1 MGSKE
6 AKARI
11 KINKLLEEAGWR
23 FFDDDDGPANI
34 QLEAN
39 VKITKKQI
47 DEYGENFEKAKNGF
61 VDFLLLDENGKPFIV
76 LEAKSEDFD
85 PLVGKEQARK
95 YAKSQFVKY
104 VILSNGNIHYFWN
117 IYRGDPQIIVSFP
130 SCESVKGS
138 KALSSDP
145 SRLYS
150 EEITSDYIAVIRE
163 PRYAESP
170 EFQNP
175 DTRSQYLKDRGLRM
189 LRKYQVNALKA
200 LQQSVKAGNQRFL
213 FEMATGTGKTLT
225 SAAVIRLFLRSGNAN
240 RVLFLVDRIELENQ
254 AKKNFINYLK
264 PDYDTVVFKEHTED
278 WRRADIV
285 VSTVQTLA
293 YNNKYK
299 TVFKP
304 TDFSLIIADESHRS
318 ISGNSRA
325 VFEYFIGYKL
335 GLTATPK
342 DYLKNVD
349 ADDLAAND
357 PRAWERRQLLDTY
370 RTFGCES
377 GEPTFRYSLI
387 DGVNDPDGP
396 FLVNPTVVDA
406 RTEITTQLLAD
417 EGYAVVT
424 HNDEEDEDE
433 DEKETFFARDF
444 EKKFFSDETNMIFV
458 KTFMDN
464 ALRDPI
470 TGEIGKGII
479 FCVSRKHAAK
489 ITQLLNTYADKMF
502 PDMYYSDFAMQITS
516 DVQDAQQYT
525 INFQNNNLSGYSKF
539 LEGYKTSKTR
549 ICVTVGMMTTGY
561 DCEDLLN
568 IGLCRPIFSPTD
580 FIQIKGR
587 GTRTFTFTYKNRE
600 NGLDET
606 HETAK
611 DTFKLFD
618 FFANCEY
625 FEEKFDYDEVIKLPK
640 LSSKGSGL
648 GGGVTATTFENFNPD
663 PLKTMTETKIGLQGM
678 KIDRMFFQ
686 KFEDEVKQDETVRTQ
701 YEQGNYAAAQ
711 RYIEETY
718 IDKPT
723 EHYTWDKLR
732 RATGVDRRVTVR
744 EMLDKIFGLI
754 PAFKSKQEL
763 VNDEF
768 DAYLLTC
775 GVPSS
780 EYYEIKHFFETYL
793 TDKEVRRAIEDKK
806 FQRLGTVIP
815 SYTLADL
822 NRLGPKNMNS
832 VVGYVNDNV
841 NLSRFM

>member
-1 MGSKE
+1 MSVKE

-11 KINKLLEEAGWR
+11 KINKLLEAAGWR
-23 FFDDDDGPANI
+23 FFDDDNGVANI
-34 QLEAN
+34 QVEAN
-39 VKITKKQI
+39 VKITKKQF
-47 DEYGENFEKAKNGF
+47 DDFGENFEKVKNGF
-61 VDFLLLDENGKPFIV
+61 IDFLLLDEQGKPFIV
-76 LEAKSEDFD
+76 LEAKSEDKD
-85 PLVGKEQARK
+85 PLVGKEQARA
-95 YAKSQFVKY
+95 YAKSNFVKY

-117 IYRGDPQIIVSFP
+117 IYKGNPQIILAFP
-130 SCESVKGS
+130 TYESVRES
-138 KALSSDP
+138 KALNADP
-145 SRLYS
+145 ARLYN
-150 EEITSDYIAVIRE
+150 EEITPDYIAVVRE
-163 PRYAESP
+163 PRYAEAP
-170 EFQNP
+170 EYQNL
-175 DTRSQYLKDRGLRM
+175 DTRAQYLKDRGLRM
-189 LRKYQVNALKA
+189 MRKYQVNAIKA
-200 LQQSVKAGNQRFL
+200 LQQSVREGNQRFL

-264 PDYDTVVFKEHTED
+264 PDYETVIFKEHTED
-278 WRRADIV
+278 WRKADIV

-342 DYLKNVD
+342 DYLKNID

-396 FLVNPTVVDA
+396 YLVNPTVVDA
-406 RTEITTQLLAD
+406 RTDITTQLLAD
-417 EGYAVVT
+417 EGYAVLRSG
-424 HNDEEDEDE
+424 DEQDEDE
-433 DEKETFFARDF
+433 EETFFARDF
-444 EKKFFSDETNMIFV
+444 EKKFFSDETNKVFV

-464 ALRDPI
+464 ALRDTL
-470 TGEIGKGII
+470 TGEIGKGIV

-489 ITQLLNTYADKMF
+489 ITQLLNIYADKMF

-516 DVQDAQQYT
+516 DVQNAQEYT
-525 INFQNNNLSGYSKF
+525 INFQNNNLSGTTKF
-539 LEGYKTSKTR
+539 LEGYRSSKTR

-568 IGLCRPIFSPTD
+568 IGLFRPIFSPTD

-587 GTRTFTFTYKNRE
+587 GTRTYTFNYLERKDGMEE
-600 NGLDET
+600 N
-606 HETAK
+606 HTAPK

-618 FFANCEY
+618 FFGNCEY
-625 FEEKFDYDEVIKLPK
+625 FEEKYDYDEVIKLPRIGGE
-640 LSSKGSGL
+640 STGI
-648 GGGVTATTFENFNPD
+648 GGGAVTVSTFENFNPD
-663 PLKTMTETKIGLQGM
+663 PLKTITETKVGLQGM
-678 KIDRMFFQ
+678 KIDRMFFE
-686 KFEDEVKQDETVRTQ
+686 KFEDEVKKDATAKER
-701 YEQGNYAAAQ
+701 YEQGDYAGTQ

-718 IDKPT
+718 LEKPVD
-723 EHYTWDKLR
+723 YFTWDKLR

-744 EMLDKIFGLI
+744 EMLDKIFGAI
-754 PAFKSKQEL
+754 PWFKSKKEL

-768 DAYLLTC
+768 DSYILTC
-775 GVPSS
+775 GVPAGD
-780 EYYEIKHFFETYL
+780 YYEVRRFFETYL
-793 TDKEVRRAIEDKK
+793 TDKDVRRAIEDKK
-806 FQRLGTVIP
+806 YQLLGTQIP
-815 SYTLADL
+815 SYTFSDL
-822 NRLGPKNMNS
+822 KRLGVSNMNS

>member
-1 MGSKE
+1 MKNKE

-11 KINKLLEEAGWR
+11 KINKLLEDAGWR
-23 FFDDDDGPANI
+23 FFDNECGSANI

-39 VKITKKQI
+39 VKITKEQI
-47 DEYGENFEKAKNGF
+47 DVYGENFEKVKNGF

-76 LEAKSEDFD
+76 LEAKSEDID
-85 PLVGKEQARK
+85 PLVGKEQARN

-117 IYRGDPQIIVSFP
+117 IYKGNPQVIVSFP

-138 KALSSDP
+138 KALNADP
-145 SRLYS
+145 ARLYN
-150 EEITSDYIAVIRE
+150 EEITPDYIAVIRE
-163 PRYAESP
+163 PRYAEAP
-170 EFQNP
+170 EYQNP
-175 DTRSQYLKDRGLRM
+175 DTRLQYMKDRGIRM
-189 LRKYQVNALKA
+189 LRNYQVNALKA
-200 LQQSVKAGNQRFL
+200 LQRSVQEGNQRFL

-240 RVLFLVDRIELENQ
+240 RVLFIVDRIELENQ

-264 PDYDTVVFKEHTED
+264 PDYDTVIFKEHTDD
-278 WRRADIV
+278 WRKADIV

-293 YNNKYK
+293 FNNKYK
-299 TVFKP
+299 SVFKP

-349 ADDLAAND
+349 GDELATND

-370 RTFGCES
+370 KTFGCES

-396 FLVNPTVVDA
+396 YLVNPTVVDA

-417 EGYAVVT
+417 KGYAVIN
-424 HNDEEDEDE
+424 HGDEEDDDDE
-433 DEKETFFARDF
+433 EETYFARDF

-489 ITQLLNTYADKMF
+489 ITQLLNIYTDKMF

-516 DVQDAQQYT
+516 DVQNAQEYT
-525 INFQNNNLSGYSKF
+525 TNFQNNNLSGNTKF
-539 LEGYKTSKTR
+539 LEGYRSSKTR

-568 IGLCRPIFSPTD
+568 IGLFRPIFSPTD

-587 GTRTFTFTYKNRE
+587 GTRTFTFNFKPRT
-600 NGLDET
+600 NGLDEEYSHVKT
-606 HETAK
+606 
-611 DTFKLFD
+611 TFKLFD
-618 FFANCEY
+618 FFGNCEY
-625 FEEKFDYDEVIKLPK
+625 FEEKYDYDEVIKLPK
-640 LSSKGSGL
+640 PASKGTGT
-648 GGGVTATTFENFNPD
+648 GGGVTASSFENFNPD

-678 KIDRMFFQ
+678 KIDRMFFE
-686 KFEDEVKQDETVRTQ
+686 KFEDEVKKDETAKQQ

-711 RYIEETY
+711 KYIEETY
-718 IDKPT
+718 LNQPA
-723 EHYTWDKLR
+723 EFYTWDKLR

-744 EMLDKIFGLI
+744 EMLDKIFGVI
-754 PAFKSKQEL
+754 PGFKSKKEL
-763 VNDEF
+763 VSDEF
-768 DAYLLTC
+768 DGYLLTC
-775 GVPSS
+775 GVPAGD
-780 EYYEIKHFFETYL
+780 YYEIRRFFETYL
-793 TDKEVRRAIEDKK
+793 TDKDVRRSIEDKK
-806 FQRLGTVIP
+806 YQLLGTQIP
-815 SYTLADL
+815 SYTFSDL
-822 NRLGPKNMNS
+822 KRLGVQNMNNII
-832 VVGYVNDNV
+832 GYINDNV
-841 NLSRFM
+841 NVSKFM

>member
-1 MGSKE
+1 MKAKE

-23 FFDDDDGPANI
+23 FFDNENGPANI

-39 VKITKKQI
+39 VKLTKKQI
-47 DEYGENFEKAKNGF
+47 DDCGENFEKNKNGF

-76 LEAKSEDFD
+76 LEAKSEDLD
-85 PLVGKEQARK
+85 PLVGKEQARA

-117 IYRGDPQIIVSFP
+117 IYKGNPQLIVSFP
-130 SCESVKGS
+130 TCESVKNS
-138 KALSSDP
+138 KALNSDP
-145 SRLYS
+145 ARLVN
-150 EEITSDYIAVIRE
+150 EEITQDYIAVVRD
-163 PRYAESP
+163 PRYAEAP
-170 EFQNP
+170 EYQNAE
-175 DTRSQYLKDRGLRM
+175 TRVKYLKDHGLRI

-200 LQQSVKAGNQRFL
+200 LQQSVKEGNQRFL

-264 PDYDTVVFKEHTED
+264 PDYDSVIFKEHTDD
-278 WRRADIV
+278 WRKADIV

-342 DYLKNVD
+342 DYLKNVNPD
-349 ADDLAAND
+349 ELAAND

-396 FLVNPTVVDA
+396 YLVNPTVVDA

-417 EGYAVVT
+417 KGYAVV
-424 HNDEEDEDE
+424 NPGDEEDEDE
-433 DEKETFFARDF
+433 EETYFARDF
-444 EKKFFSDETNMIFV
+444 EKKFFSDETNMMFV

-470 TGEIGKGII
+470 TGEIGKGIV

-489 ITQLLNTYADKMF
+489 ITQLLNIYADKMF

-516 DVQDAQQYT
+516 DIQNAQEYT
-525 INFQNNNLSGYSKF
+525 INFQNNNLSGNTKF
-539 LEGYKTSKTR
+539 VEDYPSSKTR

-568 IGLCRPIFSPTD
+568 IGLFRPIFSPTD

-587 GTRTFTFTYKNRE
+587 GTRTYTFRYKTRN
-600 NGLDET
+600 NGIVE
-606 HETAK
+606 EQTAPK

-618 FFANCEY
+618 FFGNCEY
-625 FEEKFDYDEVIKLPK
+625 FEEKFDYDEVIKLPRPA
-640 LSSKGSGL
+640 SAGNGSG
-648 GGGVTATTFENFNPD
+648 GGGVTVTTFENFNPD
-663 PLKTMTETKIGLQGM
+663 PLKTMTETKVGLQGM
-678 KIDRMFFQ
+678 KIDRMFFE
-686 KFEDEVKQDETVRTQ
+686 KFEDEVKKDDEARAQ

-711 RYIEETY
+711 HYIEEKY
-718 IDKPT
+718 LNQPA
-723 EHYTWDKLR
+723 EYYTWDKLR
-732 RATGVDRRVTVR
+732 RATGVDRRLTVR

-754 PAFKSKQEL
+754 PGFKSKKEL

-768 DAYLLTC
+768 DGYLLTC
-775 GVPSS
+775 GVPAG
-780 EYYEIKHFFETYL
+780 EYYEVRRFFETYL
-793 TDKEVRRAIEDKK
+793 TDKDVRRAIEDKK
-806 FQRLGTVIP
+806 YQLLGTEI
-815 SYTLADL
+815 STYSFSDL
-822 NRLGPKNMNS
+822 KKLGKRNMQN
-832 VVGYVNDNV
+832 VVGYINDNV
-841 NLSRFM
+841 NISRFM

>member
-1 MGSKE
+1 MSAKE

-23 FFDDDDGPANI
+23 FFDSEEGPANI
-34 QLEAN
+34 QIEAN
-39 VKITKKQI
+39 VKLTKKQV
-47 DEYGENFEKAKNGF
+47 DDCGENFEKVKNGF
-61 VDFLLLDENGKPFIV
+61 VDFLLLDENSKPFIV
-76 LEAKSEDFD
+76 LEAKSEDLD
-85 PLVGKEQARK
+85 PLVGKEQARN

-117 IYRGDPQIIVSFP
+117 IYKGNPQVIVSFP
-130 SCESVKGS
+130 SCESIKGS
-138 KALSSDP
+138 KALNADP
-145 SRLYS
+145 ARLYN
-150 EEITSDYIAVIRE
+150 EEINADYIAVVRE
-163 PRYAESP
+163 PRYAEAP
-170 EFQNP
+170 EYQNP
-175 DTRSQYLKDRGLRM
+175 ETRSQYLKDRGLRM
-189 LRKYQVNALKA
+189 MRKYQVNALKA
-200 LQQSVKAGNQRFL
+200 LQKSVKEGNQRFL

-264 PDYDTVVFKEHTED
+264 PDYDTVIFKEHTDD
-278 WRRADIV
+278 WRKADIV
-285 VSTVQTLA
+285 VSTVQTLS

-349 ADDLAAND
+349 ADDLTAND

-370 RTFGCES
+370 KTFGCES

-396 FLVNPTVVDA
+396 YLVNPTVVDA

-417 EGYAVVT
+417 KGYAVVS
-424 HNDEEDEDE
+424 HGDEEDTDE
-433 DEKETFFARDF
+433 EETFFARDF
-444 EKKFFSDETNMIFV
+444 EKKFFSEETNMIFV

-489 ITQLLNTYADKMF
+489 ITQLLNVYADKMF

-516 DVQDAQQYT
+516 DVQNAQEYT
-525 INFQNNNLSGYSKF
+525 INFQNNNLSGTTKF
-539 LEGYKTSKTR
+539 LDGYKSSKTR

-568 IGLCRPIFSPTD
+568 IGLFRPIFSPTD

-587 GTRTFTFTYKNRE
+587 GTRTFTFSYKTRN
-600 NGLDET
+600 NGVEEV
-606 HETAK
+606 HTATK

-618 FFANCEY
+618 FFGNCEY
-625 FEEKFDYDEVIKLPK
+625 FEEKFNYDEVIKLPRPA
-640 LSSKGSGL
+640 LESTGT
-648 GGGVTATTFENFNPD
+648 GGGGITATTFENFDPD
-663 PLKTMTETKIGLQGM
+663 PLKTITETKIGLQGM
-678 KIDRMFFQ
+678 KIDRMFFE
-686 KFEDEVKQDETVRTQ
+686 KFEDEVKKDDEARAQ

-711 RYIEETY
+711 RYIEEKY
-718 IDKPT
+718 LNQPA
-723 EHYTWDKLR
+723 EYYTWDKLR
-732 RATGVDRRVTVR
+732 RATGVDRRVTVK
-744 EMLDKIFGLI
+744 EMMDKIFGVI
-754 PAFKSKQEL
+754 PAFKSKKEL
-763 VNDEF
+763 VSDEF
-768 DAYLLTC
+768 DGYLLTC
-775 GVPSS
+775 GVPAGD
-780 EYYEIKHFFETYL
+780 YYEVRHFFETYL
-793 TDKEVRRAIEDKK
+793 TDKQVRRAIEDKK
-806 FQRLGTVIP
+806 FQLLGTDIPTYSMSDLKRLGVQ
-815 SYTLADL
+815 
-822 NRLGPKNMNS
+822 NMQR

>member
-1 MGSKE
+1 MSAKE

-11 KINKLLEEAGWR
+11 KINKLLEAAGWR
-23 FFDDDDGPANI
+23 FLDDENGPANI

-47 DEYGENFEKAKNGF
+47 DEYGEDFEKVKNGF
-61 VDFLLLDENGKPFIV
+61 IDFLLLDEEGKPFIV
-76 LEAKSEDFD
+76 LEAKSEDHD
-85 PLVGKEQARK
+85 PLVGKEQARN

-117 IYRGDPQIIVSFP
+117 IYKGNPQIIVSFP
-130 SCESVKGS
+130 SCESVKDS
-138 KALSSDP
+138 KALNADP
-145 SRLYS
+145 ARLYS
-150 EEITSDYIAVIRE
+150 EEITPDYIAVVRE

-170 EFQNP
+170 EYQNP
-175 DTRSQYLKDRGLRM
+175 DTRSQYLKDRGLRI

-200 LQQSVKAGNQRFL
+200 LQESVKAGNQRFL

-225 SAAVIRLFLRSGNAN
+225 SAAVIHLFLRSGNAN

-254 AKKNFINYLK
+254 AKKNFVNYLK
-264 PDYDTVVFKEHTED
+264 PDYNTVIFKEHTED
-278 WRRADIV
+278 WRKAEIV

-293 YNNKYK
+293 YHNKYK

-349 ADDLAAND
+349 GDELAAND

-417 EGYAVVT
+417 KGYAVVN
-424 HNDEEDEDE
+424 HGDEEDEDE
-433 DEKETFFARDF
+433 EETYFARDF
-444 EKKFFSDETNMIFV
+444 EKKFFSPETNMIFV

-489 ITQLLNTYADKMF
+489 ITQLLNVYADKLF
-502 PDMYYSDFAMQITS
+502 PDMYCSDFAMQITS

-539 LEGYKTSKTR
+539 IEEYKTSKTR

-568 IGLCRPIFSPTD
+568 IGLFRPIFSPTD

-587 GTRTFTFTYKNRE
+587 GTRTYTFSYKTKE
-600 NGLDET
+600 NGLEEE
-606 HETAK
+606 HKEPK
-611 DTFKLFD
+611 ETFKLFD
-618 FFANCEY
+618 FFGNCEY
-625 FEEKFDYDEVIKLPK
+625 FEEKFDYDEVIKLPQPA
-640 LSSKGSGL
+640 SKGSGL
-648 GGGVTATTFENFNPD
+648 GGGITATTFENFNPD

-686 KFEDEVKQDETVRTQ
+686 KFEDEVKQDEVVREQ
-701 YEQGNYAAAQ
+701 YEKGNYAAAQ
-711 RYIEETY
+711 RRIEETY
-718 IDKPT
+718 LDKPT

-732 RATGVDRRVTVR
+732 RATGVDRRVTVH
-744 EMLDKIFGLI
+744 EMLDKIFGRI
-754 PAFKSKQEL
+754 SAFKSKQEL
-763 VNDEF
+763 VDDEF
-768 DAYLLTC
+768 EGYMLTC
-775 GVPSS
+775 GIPAGD
-780 EYYEIKHFFETYL
+780 YYEVRRFFGTYL
-793 TDKEVRRAIEDKK
+793 TDKEVRRAIEDRKY
-806 FQRLGTVIP
+806 QRLGTDIP
-815 SYTLADL
+815 SYTFADL
-822 NRLGPKNMNS
+822 KRLGKKNMNS

>member
-1 MGSKE
+1 MSAKE

-11 KINKLLEEAGWR
+11 KINKLLETAGWR
-23 FFDDDDGPANI
+23 FFDDENGSANI
-34 QLEAN
+34 QVEAN
-39 VKITKKQI
+39 VKITKKQF
-47 DEYGENFEKAKNGF
+47 DDFGENFEKVKNGF
-61 VDFLLLDENGKPFIV
+61 IDFLLLDEHGKPFIV
-76 LEAKSEDFD
+76 LEAKSEDKD
-85 PLVGKEQARK
+85 PLVGKEQARA
-95 YAKSQFVKY
+95 YAKSNFVKY

-117 IYRGDPQIIVSFP
+117 IYKGNPQIILSFP
-130 SCESVKGS
+130 TYESVRES
-138 KALSSDP
+138 KALNADP
-145 SRLYS
+145 SRLYN
-150 EEITSDYIAVIRE
+150 EEITPDYIAVVRE
-163 PRYAESP
+163 PRYVEAP
-170 EFQNP
+170 EYKNP
-175 DTRSQYLKDRGLRM
+175 DTRAQYLKDRGLRM
-189 LRKYQVNALKA
+189 MRKYQVNAIKA
-200 LQQSVKAGNQRFL
+200 LQQSVREGNQRFL

-264 PDYDTVVFKEHTED
+264 PDYETVVFKEHTED
-278 WRRADIV
+278 WRKADIV

-349 ADDLAAND
+349 TDDLAAND

-396 FLVNPTVVDA
+396 YLVNPTVVDA
-406 RTEITTQLLAD
+406 RTDITTQLLAD
-417 EGYAVVT
+417 EGYAVLRSG
-424 HNDEEDEDE
+424 DEQDEDE
-433 DEKETFFARDF
+433 EETFFARDF
-444 EKKFFSDETNMIFV
+444 EKKFFSDETNKVFV

-464 ALRDPI
+464 ALRDPL
-470 TGEIGKGII
+470 TGEIGKGIV

-489 ITQLLNTYADKMF
+489 ITQLLNIYADKMF

-516 DVQDAQQYT
+516 DVQNAQEYT
-525 INFQNNNLSGYSKF
+525 INFQNNNLSGTTKF
-539 LEGYKTSKTR
+539 LEGYRSSKTR

-568 IGLCRPIFSPTD
+568 IGLFRPIFSPTD

-587 GTRTFTFTYKNRE
+587 GTRTYTFNYSESKGGAVE
-600 NGLDET
+600 N
-606 HETAK
+606 HTAPK

-618 FFANCEY
+618 FFGNCEY
-625 FEEKFDYDEVIKLPK
+625 FEEKYDYDEVIKLPR
-640 LSSKGSGL
+640 LGSESTGA
-648 GGGVTATTFENFNPD
+648 GGGPVSVSVFENFDPD
-663 PLKTMTETKIGLQGM
+663 PLKTMTETKVGLQGM
-678 KIDRMFFQ
+678 KIDRMFFE
-686 KFEDEVKQDETVRTQ
+686 KFEDEVKKDETAKEQ

-711 RYIEETY
+711 RYIEDTY
-718 IDKPT
+718 FHKPA
-723 EHYTWDKLR
+723 EFYTWDKLR

-744 EMLDKIFGLI
+744 EMLDKIFGAI
-754 PAFKSKQEL
+754 PSFKSKKEL
-763 VNDEF
+763 VSDEF
-768 DAYLLTC
+768 DGYLLTC
-775 GVPSS
+775 GVPAGD
-780 EYYEIKHFFETYL
+780 YHEIRRFFETYL
-793 TDKEVRRAIEDKK
+793 TDKDVRRAIEDKK
-806 FQRLGTVIP
+806 FQLLGTQIP
-815 SYTLADL
+815 SYTFSDL
-822 NRLGPKNMNS
+822 KRLGVANMNS
-832 VVGYVNDNV
+832 VIGYVNDNV